1 MKKIFKLFVLIVL
14 AISCA
19 IATGCACI
27 MDYKTD
33 FFKRSHLR
41 GRGIE
46 DLQAPDYEYVDSLFF
61 ATSLIWGYIE
71 LDAFEEYAQYVHEF
85 LQEHFRYVGFCG
97 ERYPSMFSGYESL
110 VECEEG
116 LENFRTETE
125 NEIEYKFFYYDFDY
139 DVSTY
144 VEGHLS
150 TPRGYVI
157 ILEYFFEESTI
168 KNKKS
173 NFRMEIDDGEYY
185 YNGSYNDADDLNV
198 QIVSEPYKKHDSGRY
213 NSKKFSYPM
222 TQYYNDSDSSSNQD
236 STNNMAGLVTEYLSQ
251 YGERKSDMLTA
262 VLKYEPEY
270 FENNMLLI
278 ECVYLEVGQNARLV
292 SCWSEVEGEYLIYTR
307 YEYYEDA
314 SITEPINLFFII
326 ELPQS
331 ILDFGK

>member
-14 AISCA
+14 SISCA
-19 IATGCACI
+19 IATGCGCFI
-27 MDYKTD
+27 DYKTD
-33 FFKRSHLR
+33 FFKQSHLR
-41 GRGIE
+41 GKGIE
-46 DLQAPDYEYVDSLFF
+46 DLQAPDYEYDDSLFF

-97 ERYPSMFSGYESL
+97 ERYPSMFSGYCSL

-125 NEIEYKFFYYDFDY
+125 NKIEYEFFYYDFDY

-185 YNGSYNDADDLNV
+185 YNGSYNDTDDLNV
-198 QIVSEPYKKHDSGRY
+198 QIVPEPYKKHGDSHY
-213 NSKKFSYPM
+213 DSNKFSYPII
-222 TQYYNDSDSSSNQD
+222 QYYKNIDSSSNQN
-236 STNNMAGLVTEYLSQ
+236 STNYMASFVAEYLSQ
-251 YGERKSDMLTA
+251 YGERKSDVVNAT
-262 VLKYEPEY
+262 LKYEPEY
-270 FENNMLLI
+270 FDNNILLI
-278 ECVYLEVGQNARLV
+278 ECVYLQAGQNARLIG
-292 SCWSEVEGEYLIYTR
+292 CWAEIEGEYVIYSK
-307 YEYYEDA
+307 YEFYDDE
-314 SITEPINLFFII
+314 SITEPMNLFFII

-331 ILDFGK
+331 ILDFGV